1 LSKDS
6 SARSPYTGTTQFLPT
21 TQKILQFSEGKEPK
35 PGDRIIYVA
44 GAFDLFHVGHVDF
57 LERVKQEGDFIIV
70 GLHTDTAV
78 NRYKGQNFPI
88 MNLHERTLSVLA
100 CRYVSEVV
108 IGAPYAVTKD
118 LMDHFK
124 VDLVLHGKTPV
135 MPDVDGEDPYA
146 YPKSLGKFKQINS
159 ENSLTTAMI
168 VERIIENRTKF
179 ISRNKKKEKKELD
192 YIEKNV
198 KPSSTQS

>member
-1 LSKDS
+1 
-6 SARSPYTGTTQFLPT
+6 
-21 TQKILQFSEGKEPK
+21 
-35 PGDRIIYVA
+35 
-44 GAFDLFHVGHVDF
+44 VDF